1 MEGRKLTAE
10 ISGFVGK
17 ILIKEGNAVA
27 VVCAVFGYFAL
38 VRRSRGEVGDS
49 YY

>member
-10 ISGFVGK
+10 ISGFMGK

-49 YY
+49 Y